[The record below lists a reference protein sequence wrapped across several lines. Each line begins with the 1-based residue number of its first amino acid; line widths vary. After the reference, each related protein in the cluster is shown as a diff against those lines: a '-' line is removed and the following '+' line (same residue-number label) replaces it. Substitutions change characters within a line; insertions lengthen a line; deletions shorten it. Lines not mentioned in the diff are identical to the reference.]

1 MLVFSIVYRCVIPQI
16 TGNAILAYTMPWG
29 MFDAFS
35 VGGILAIRTKEK
47 TVVEDR
53 TYICYCCCFTVYNLC
68 GFYDEGQTMSGGRAI
83 TMFSTSNNYGESLLR
98 CKSLP

>member
-35 VGGILAIRTKEK
+35 VGGILAIRTKK
-47 TVVEDR
+47 R
-53 TYICYCCCFTVYNLC
+53 N
-68 GFYDEGQTMSGGRAI
+68 
-83 TMFSTSNNYGESLLR
+83 R
-98 CKSLP
+98 C

>member
-1 MLVFSIVYRCVIPQI
+1 VIEYTKNDRLLRIFWCMLVFSIVYRCVIPQI

-47 TVVEDR
+47 NPVYCAVN
-53 TYICYCCCFTVYNLC
+53 IGCYKMWKLC
-68 GFYDEGQTMSGGRAI
+68 SLVII
-83 TMFSTSNNYGESLLR
+83 T
-98 CKSLP
+98 